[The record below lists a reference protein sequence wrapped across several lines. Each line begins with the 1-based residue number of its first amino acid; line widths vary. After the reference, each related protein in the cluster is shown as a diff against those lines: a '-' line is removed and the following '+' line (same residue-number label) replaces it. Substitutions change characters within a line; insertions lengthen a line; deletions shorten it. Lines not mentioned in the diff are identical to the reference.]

1 MSFDLKRKHMIVP
14 LKIMG
19 TVCLGRYSG
28 YLSFHLCNE
37 KHPTKSSEGAVDNFS
52 LPLSAFVGGACC
64 VTTTFICKSKH
75 QLRETKWFLLGLV
88 PLGLALSQPLVRYSL
103 RETSEAN
110 WYRYKKIRALVA
122 FGAFGMSVLF
132 MSFKKH

>member
-1 MSFDLKRKHMIVP
+1 MAFDLKRKHMIIP

-19 TVCLGRYSG
+19 TICLGRYSG

-37 KHPTKSSEGAVDNFS
+37 KHPTTSSEGAADNLS
-52 LPLSAFVGGACC
+52 LPLSAFVGSACC
-64 VTTTFICKSKH
+64 VTTILLCKSKH
-75 QLRETKWFLLGLV
+75 QIRESKWFLLGLV
-88 PLGLALSQPLVRYSL
+88 PLGLVLSQPFVRYSL
-103 RETSEAN
+103 RETSAAN
-110 WYRYKKIRALVA
+110 WYSYKKIRALVA